1 MRRKG
6 LSLISIVIYV
16 ALFFAFM
23 TFATIISTN
32 MNYTSLSYKG
42 QVINVENF
50 EKLQYNM
57 LNSAKSS
64 ISVDKIGE
72 SIVFSNEDEYVY
84 DSGEKKILKNDSV
97 LVSNVISFDVVN
109 IDELDNVPD
118 SFFQKEND
126 EYINIDNSKQYV
138 CINITFEKYGVQTT
152 SQLFVTVGDDVN
164 G

>member
-1 MRRKG
+1 MNRKG
-6 LSLISIVIYV
+6 ISLISIVIYV

-50 EKLQYNM
+50 AKLQYNM
-57 LNSAKSS
+57 LNSAKTS
-64 ISVDKIGE
+64 ISVDNIGQ
-72 SIVFSNEDEYVY
+72 SFVFSNDDEYVY
-84 DSGEKKILKNDSV
+84 DSEKKEILKNDSV
-97 LVSNVISFDVVN
+97 LVSNVVSFDIKN
-109 IDELDNVPD
+109 IDELNNVPD
-118 SFFQKEND
+118 SFLQKQND
-126 EYINIDNSKQYV
+126 KYVNIDNSKQYV
-138 CINITFEKYGVQTT
+138 CINVTFEKYGVQTT